1 MFRRFGILALAA
13 FFAVGVPSRSGA
25 QAPALRVG
33 LPSIPTVLDPATA
46 LECSMPFI
54 ARQGFD
60 TLVQYRD
67 GSSDIEPGLAI
78 QWTVSR
84 DGLSWTFRLREGVR
98 FHDGTPLHARQVA
111 ESLDRIIVPAHPL
124 APSPNPAGPRLLRG
138 APGVIKDILTPDQR
152 TVQINLILPYAPLL
166 TVLAHPVFSIVH
178 PTTGATRWVG
188 TGPFALGDAGPGRLV
203 LEANASYWAAPPRSP
218 RVVLVETPD
227 QARAEA
233 DLDARSLDL
242 VLPAGAPLR
251 MQGALSLP
259 GWRIGYLAIHTEKDP
274 WRRRKVRQAVAAAL
288 SPPALTTAVEPAGGA
303 LGAFLPRAVWSSVEQ
318 PVPLLGG
325 DAAMARRLMGEA
337 GVGQAVVAAL
347 VADGSI
353 GPEAPRVVEA
363 IRVALGAASIT
374 VRPRIEPGDA
384 ALHAAQSG
392 SHDLA
397 YFEARVD
404 GGDPHLLLYPLST
417 SEGTTRGPTATNF
430 SFYRNARLDDLLIRA
445 SQIAFR
451 PERQRIYAR
460 AQAFLSEEL
469 PWLPLYVRLNWAVA
483 RPDLRGFRLHPS
495 GNHRLAGAWI
505 ESAPPPGLGPPALTP
520 PRAP

>member
-46 LECSMPFI
+46 LEGSMPFI
-54 ARQGFD
+54 ARQVFD

-98 FHDGTPLHARQVA
+98 FHDGTPLQARQVA

-203 LEANASYWAAPPRSP
+203 LDANASYWAAPPRSP
-218 RVVLVETPD
+218 RCSM
-227 QARAEA
+227 RACAKGRTEA

-363 IRVALGAASIT
+363 IRVALGAAGIT

-495 GNHRLAGAWI
+495 GNHRLAHY
-505 ESAPPPGLGPPALTP
+505 
-520 PRAP
+520 

>member
-1 MFRRFGILALAA
+1 MLRRFGILALAA
-13 FFAVGVPSRSGA
+13 LFAVGAPSRSGA

-46 LECSMPFI
+46 LEGSMPFI
-54 ARQGFD
+54 ARQVFD

-67 GSSDIEPGLAI
+67 GSSDIEPGLAT

-98 FHDGTPLHARQVA
+98 FHDGTPLQARQVA

-152 TVQINLILPYAPLL
+152 TVQINLILPYAPIL

-188 TGPFALGDAGPGRLV
+188 TGPFALGEAGPGRLV
-203 LEANASYWAAPPRSP
+203 LEANATYWAAPARSP

-233 DLDARSLDL
+233 DIDARSLDL
-242 VLPAGAPLR
+242 VVPSGAPLR

-259 GWRIGYLAIHTEKDP
+259 GWRIGYLAIQTEKDP

-288 SPPALTTAVEPAGGA
+288 SPPALTAAIEPAGLA

-318 PVPLLGG
+318 PALLGG
-325 DAAMARRLMGEA
+325 DAATARRLMGEA
-337 GVGQAVVAAL
+337 GVGQAVVATL

-353 GPEAPRVVEA
+353 GPEASRVVEV
-363 IRVALGAASIT
+363 IRAALGAAGIT
-374 VRPRIEPGDA
+374 VKPRIEPGDA
-384 ALHAAQSG
+384 ALQAAQRG

-417 SEGTTRGPTATNF
+417 SEGTTRGPSTTNF

-460 AQAFLSEEL
+460 AQAFLAEEL

-495 GNHRLAGAWI
+495 GYHRLAGAWI
-505 ESAPPPGLGPPALTP
+505 ESAPPPGLGPPAPTP
-520 PRAP
+520 PRTP